1 MCEKSEKRS
10 CVCEREKKT
19 KTNRKNVNDDILLS
33 SIERRLPL
41 PQQTRACFHE
51 FIDFSFSL
59 HKFKFSLSLS
69 LACLAVG
76 YFLIFLEVAL
86 VFCERF

>member
-1 MCEKSEKRS
+1 MCEKSKKRS

-69 LACLAVG
+69 HSLA
-76 YFLIFLEVAL
+76 
-86 VFCERF
+86 